1 MRKLALLLA
10 AAILPA
16 CDTKTQRDNVHIS
29 VNNQGTTESALVHL
43 EVRRSG
49 QSDVDREVI
58 AAPGGSVLF
67 DYDNVTRVALR
78 IYRTSDNLKLFDDFW
93 DARDLERLD
102 DRVNVSVTP

>member
-16 CDTKTQRDNVHIS
+16 CDTRSQRDNVRIS
-29 VNNQGTTESALVHL
+29 VSNQGTTESALVHL

-49 QSDVDREVI
+49 RGDIEREAI
-58 AAPGGSVLF
+58 IAPGGSVLF
-67 DYDNVTRVALR
+67 DYDNVTRVSFR
-78 IYRTSDNLKLFDDFW
+78 IYRVSDDLKLFDDFW
-93 DARDLERLD
+93 DARDLDRQD